1 MYIRYVLFSNG
12 ASHLKSICLHCMSI
26 CYLYGNRKYLLY
38 LVTFSIYRFIFS
50 FILHRTDQDQQ
61 RRVGRRPA
69 EMGWI
74 LGKE

>member
-1 MYIRYVLFSNG
+1 
-12 ASHLKSICLHCMSI
+12 MSI

-61 RRVGRRPA
+61 RRVGRRLA